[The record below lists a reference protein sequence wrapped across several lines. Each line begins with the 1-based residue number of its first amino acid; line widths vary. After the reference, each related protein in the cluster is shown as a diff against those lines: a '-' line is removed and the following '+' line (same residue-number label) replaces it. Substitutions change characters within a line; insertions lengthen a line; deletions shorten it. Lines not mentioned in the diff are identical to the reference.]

1 MSGSIFNSGPQK
13 IQTLLKVRQGQYKTF
28 LLLWL
33 CYFMSCSRNMAQ
45 NAKFSL
51 KMKTEKTEKRWYFL
65 KDDDHRWLFDNQSVG
80 GYYWKTAE
88 AGHFVSQVS
97 FSCCA
102 SHEKSQKQRRIFNK
116 AIS

>member
-13 IQTLLKVRQGQYKTF
+13 IQTLVKVRQGQYKTF

-33 CYFMSCSRNMAQ
+33 CYFMSCSQNMAQ

-65 KDDDHRWLFDNQSVG
+65 KDDDHGWLFDNRNVG
-80 GYYWKTAE
+80 DNYWKTAE
-88 AGHFVSQVS
+88 AGHFVSLV
-97 FSCCA
+97 CYPC
-102 SHEKSQKQRRIFNK
+102 
-116 AIS
+116 